1 MANNFIQ
8 FNSNKNNMMDDTTY
22 AKQAPLGIVGGGGT
36 KADSKLHNKLF
47 YQTSSFV
54 KAFSDVIEYLGR
66 DMSDSDINTLSQSI
80 LYSQQNAGIN
90 YYRWNNIVFSIPFS
104 IFSNLLSDPSSDP
117 TVPETG
123 IKQLL
128 FQYHVSSF
136 SQEEKDARSKSFSFI
151 YAFSSLF
158 YVILSTD
165 LSNNV
170 LAFDTKLYWNFLN
183 DNINNTSIN
192 VNEEFLG
199 TNFWNNVTV
208 DTGSSSSATHLSYL
222 AIGIV

>member
-1 MANNFIQ
+1 
-8 FNSNKNNMMDDTTY
+8 
-22 AKQAPLGIVGGGGT
+22 
-36 KADSKLHNKLF
+36 
-47 YQTSSFV
+47 
-54 KAFSDVIEYLGR
+54 
-66 DMSDSDINTLSQSI
+66 MSDSDINTLSQSI